1 MTREESISIALKLG
15 KDYQAQEKI
24 LHLIADHE
32 KRIARPLDES
42 VRYYTV
48 FDFFNKYL
56 AASFIVTFTL
66 AIPTY
71 IFCAVSEFLY
81 KSGNPEYANSHI
93 KGILFLIIVF
103 ALIHLFGGI
112 AARKK
117 RDACNASA
125 ENTIRADIK
134 LKKEL
139 KKDIADLC
147 VQYDKNQEELEKY
160 NDMVPEE
167 LRNSVSMNRLRAVLL
182 ANEAED
188 FEAGIA
194 HIQNNI
200 SL

>member
-1 MTREESISIALKLG
+1 MTREESISMALKLS

-24 LHLIADHE
+24 LNLITDHE

-42 VRYYTV
+42 VRHYLV

-71 IFCAVSEFLY
+71 IFCAISEFLY
-81 KSGNPEYANSHI
+81 KSGNPDYANSQI
-93 KGILFLIIVF
+93 KGFLFLVIVF

-112 AARKK
+112 SARKK
-117 RDACNASA
+117 RDASNESA
-125 ENTIRADIK
+125 QNTIRANVK
-134 LKKEL
+134 LKEEL
-139 KKDIADLC
+139 KKDMADLRI
-147 VQYDKNQEELEKY
+147 QYDKNQEELEKY
-160 NDMVPEE
+160 NDLVPEDF
-167 LRNSVSMNRLRAVLL
+167 RNSVSMNRLKALLL

-194 HIQNNI
+194 HIQNDRM
-200 SL
+200 

>member
-1 MTREESISIALKLG
+1 MTREESISMALKLS

-24 LHLIADHE
+24 LNLITDHE

-42 VRYYTV
+42 VRHYSV

-81 KSGNPEYANSHI
+81 KSGNPEYANSQI
-93 KGILFLIIVF
+93 KGILFLVIVF

-112 AARKK
+112 SARKK
-117 RDACNASA
+117 RDASNESA
-125 ENTIRADIK
+125 QNTIRANVK
-134 LKKEL
+134 LKEEL
-139 KKDIADLC
+139 KKDIADLRI
-147 VQYDKNQEELEKY
+147 QYDKNQEELEKY
-160 NDMVPEE
+160 NDLVPEDF
-167 LRNSVSMNRLRAVLL
+167 RNSVSMNRLKALLL

-194 HIQNNI
+194 HIQNGRV
-200 SL
+200 